1 MRGTLKA
8 HHAAEEIP
16 TVIARDELVR
26 GIRLGE
32 NLALELKRVLLA
44 GFRVTVPNDSE
55 FADDL
60 AAMANGWGGTAVLGV
75 EDNSRNILGIPLDR
89 LDAVETWVRDICN
102 DSVKPPLDALIRKME
117 LPGAEGRLVPVLCV
131 EVARSLYVHKSP
143 GGYFRRIGSS
153 KREMSPEVLARLFQE
168 RSQSRVIR
176 FDESPVPGTSP
187 EQLDDG
193 LTRRFLRGERAPD
206 ETALRK
212 LRIVADDEDGTTRI
226 TIAGALLCTREPGQW
241 LPHAQIQAVSYAGER
256 QDINYQHDARDL
268 DGPLDEQVL
277 EALHFVRRNMRVA
290 ATKEMARV
298 ERPQFSDRA
307 VFEALV
313 NAVAHRDYSMAGA
326 RVRLHLFGNRL
337 ELYVPGALANT
348 LTPDSMDSRQYSRNE
363 LIVSLLARCRVS
375 EQENLVRSHMMDRR
389 GEGVPVILDE
399 SRELSGRV
407 PEYALLDDSELRLV
421 IWSAGPSESSAP

>member
-1 MRGTLKA
+1 M
-8 HHAAEEIP
+8 E
-16 TVIARDELVR
+16 RDKLERRV
-26 GIRLGE
+26 RLGE
-32 NLALELKRVLLA
+32 DPTLELKRVLLA
-44 GFRVTVPNDSE
+44 GSRIMAPKDNE
-55 FADDL
+55 FADEL

-75 EDNSRNILGIPLDR
+75 EDRSREALGIPLDR
-89 LDAVETWVRDICN
+89 LDAVETWVRELCN

-117 LPGAEGRLVPVLCV
+117 LPGVDGGLVAVICV

-176 FDESPVPGTSP
+176 FDESPVPGTSL
-187 EQLDDG
+187 EHLDDG
-193 LTRRFLRGERAPD
+193 LTRRFLREGAAPD

-277 EALHFVRRNMRVA
+277 EALHFVRRNTRVA
-290 ATKEMARV
+290 ATKVMARV

-389 GEGVPVILDE
+389 GEGVPIILDE

>member
-1 MRGTLKA
+1 M
-8 HHAAEEIP
+8 E
-16 TVIARDELVR
+16 RDKLERRV
-26 GIRLGE
+26 RLGE
-32 NLALELKRVLLA
+32 DPTLELKRVLLA
-44 GFRVTVPNDSE
+44 GSRIMAPKDNE
-55 FADDL
+55 FADEL

-75 EDNSRNILGIPLDR
+75 EDRSREVLGIPLDR
-89 LDAVETWVRDICN
+89 LDAVEAWVRELCN
-102 DSVKPPLDALIRKME
+102 DSVKPPLDALIRKIE
-117 LPGAEGRLVPVLCV
+117 LPCTDGGLVAVICV
-131 EVARSLYVHKSP
+131 EVVRSLFVHRSP

-153 KREMSPEVLARLFQE
+153 KREMSPEALARLFQE
-168 RSQSRVIR
+168 RSQCRVIR

-187 EQLDDG
+187 EHLDDG
-193 LTRRFLRGERAPD
+193 LTRRFLREGGAPD

-277 EALHFVRRNMRVA
+277 EALHFVRRNMRVT
-290 ATKEMARV
+290 ATKAMARV
-298 ERPQFSDRA
+298 ERPQFSNRA

-337 ELYVPGALANT
+337 ELHVPGALANT

>member
-1 MRGTLKA
+1 MIK
-8 HHAAEEIP
+8 
-16 TVIARDELVR
+16 RDELVR
-26 GIRLGE
+26 RIRRGE
-32 NLALELKRVLLA
+32 DSTLEFNRVLLV
-44 GFRVTVPNDSE
+44 GSRVTAPKFNE

-60 AAMANGWGGTAVLGV
+60 AGMANSRGGIAVLGV
-75 EDNSRNILGIPLDR
+75 DERSREVLGIPLDR
-89 LDAVETWVRDICN
+89 LDAVEKWVRKICN
-102 DSVKPPLDALIRKME
+102 DSVKPPLDALIRKIE
-117 LPGAEGRLVPVLCV
+117 LPGADGSLVPVLCV
-131 EVARSLYVHKSP
+131 EIVRSLFVHKSP

-187 EQLDDG
+187 EQLDGG
-193 LTRRFLRGERAPD
+193 LTRRFLRDERCLD

-212 LRIVADDEDGTTRI
+212 LRIVADDENGAARI
-226 TIAGALLCTREPGQW
+226 TIAGVLLCTRDPGRW
-241 LPHAQIQAVSYAGER
+241 LPHAQIQAVSYVGER
-256 QDINYQHDARDL
+256 QDINYQSDARDF

-290 ATKEMARV
+290 ATKAMARV
-298 ERPQFSDRA
+298 ERPQFSRRA

-348 LTPDSMDSRQYSRNE
+348 LTPESMDSRQYSRNE

-389 GEGVPVILDE
+389 GEGVPIILDE

-407 PEYALLDDSELRLV
+407 PEYTLIDDSELRVV
-421 IWSAGPSESSAP
+421 IWSAGLPELNTT